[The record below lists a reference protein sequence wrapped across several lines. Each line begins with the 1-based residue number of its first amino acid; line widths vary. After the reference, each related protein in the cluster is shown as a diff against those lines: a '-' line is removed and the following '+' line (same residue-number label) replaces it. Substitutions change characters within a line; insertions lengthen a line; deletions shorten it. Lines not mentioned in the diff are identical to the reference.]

1 MVRYVKRGS
10 WAALVVLVAAAFS
23 AGVAQ
28 AQSTGGVAN
37 GFRVSPVRSEL
48 TIEKG
53 KNSTFTMTVENP
65 TAVATTA
72 KAVVNDF
79 VASDDETG
87 TPRLILDDTAQAP
100 KNSFKSIV
108 SSIPD
113 QDLGP
118 KEKKDIVITISIPEG
133 ASSGGYYGAVRFV
146 PSQEAQGGNV
156 GLTASV
162 GTIVLVTVPGSLTEK
177 LDLVQMSAAQGG
189 KTKSFLTKGDIQIIT
204 RLKNDG
210 DIHVQPFGRVEVKNM
225 FGKTV
230 NSFDLNNTDP
240 RANIL
245 PGSTRKFENNV
256 DYKKWFGRYTINA
269 NIGYSQGSGN
279 IVSAQSSFWYVP
291 AWALYVLAALV
302 VAVVIGV
309 YFLARRFSGRARHGS
324 KK

>member
-10 WAALVVLVAAAFS
+10 WAALMVFVVAAFS
-23 AGVAQ
+23 AGAVQ

-53 KNSTFTMTVENP
+53 KSSAFTMTVENP

-79 VASDDETG
+79 VASDDESG
-87 TPRLILDDTAQAP
+87 TPRLILDDKAQAP

-113 QDLGP
+113 QELGP
-118 KEKKDIVITISIPEG
+118 KEKKDITVNISIPEG
-133 ASSGGYYGAVRFV
+133 ANAGGYYGAVRFV

-162 GTIVLVTVPGSLTEK
+162 GTIVLVTVPGNLTEK
-177 LDLVQMSAAQGG
+177 LDLVQMTAAQGG
-189 KTKSFLTKGDIQIIT
+189 KAKSFITKGDVQVIT

-210 DIHVQPFGRVEVKNM
+210 DIHVQPFGRVEIKNM
-225 FGKTV
+225 FGKAV
-230 NSFDLNNTDP
+230 ASYDLNNTDP

-245 PGSTRKFENNV
+245 PGSTRKFEDQIN
-256 DYKKWFGRYTINA
+256 YKKWFGRYTISA

-279 IVSAQSSFWYVP
+279 IVSAQTSFWYMP
-291 AWALYVLAALV
+291 AWSLYVLFGLV
-302 VAVVIGV
+302 VVIAAAVYLLVRK
-309 YFLARRFSGRARHGS
+309 FSARSRHGS